1 MLCNSSSH
9 EGQIFL
15 YRGKIHQ
22 GRICS
27 LDSIIYSGL
36 THPHRPGKHLQ
47 KYMWLHTLQTIFQ
60 EHLEVGMVQKAFWC
74 VRGGDVDFGSELPAW
89 YWPAHEVYFT
99 IILLLIPGGIMMAA
113 YGAIARKLCQCMKER
128 RTLTAERGS
137 QKANE

>member
-1 MLCNSSSH
+1 MKAKSFCTV
-9 EGQIFL
+9 
-15 YRGKIHQ
+15 GK
-22 GRICS
+22 
-27 LDSIIYSGL
+27 SIKVVFAVWILSFILALPTLIVQVNIYKNTCGYI
-36 THPHRPGKHLQ
+36 KI
-47 KYMWLHTLQTIFQ
+47 IFQ